1 MKHASYDC
9 DALGECKARKF
20 HPDLLLIDT
29 HSAISGL
36 SMVVHVLGFKSLKN
50 DPGME
55 ILIDGR
61 ERAHHNMARQRDD
74 SKQEKIKPSHDNTC
88 RHNMTSKCSAKI
100 DLIYCSNLLILIFTL
115 I

>member
-1 MKHASYDC
+1 MYWASN
-9 DALGECKARKF
+9 R
-20 HPDLLLIDT
+20 
-29 HSAISGL
+29 SQ
-36 SMVVHVLGFKSLKN
+36 N

-55 ILIDGR
+55 ILLDGR

-74 SKQEKIKPSHDNTC
+74 SKQEKIKPSHDITC
-88 RHNMTSKCSAKI
+88 CHNMTSKCSAKI